1 MVQDNGEKV
10 MLNLFQHLSYY
21 RLICSYLSTRL
32 PIKQFDFLIFIRYS
46 NFMMLV
52 RMSVDYKNIK
62 IVFGKNNKVV
72 IGVPC
77 KLR

>member
-1 MVQDNGEKV
+1 
-10 MLNLFQHLSYY
+10 
-21 RLICSYLSTRL
+21 
-32 PIKQFDFLIFIRYS
+32 
-46 NFMMLV
+46 MMLV